1 MFCSVDVW
9 RSVQEAITFYS
20 SFIQP
25 RTKTYQ
31 KVAVGRNRGDKS
43 QPSFLELSAQSIVSF
58 QIGMVRI

>member
-20 SFIQP
+20 SFIQQ

-31 KVAVGRNRGDKS
+31 KVAVGRNHGDKS
-43 QPSFLELSAQSIVSF
+43 HPSLELSAQSIFSF
-58 QIGMVRI
+58 